1 MEVFSRREFILQMVN
16 LQKLSATFKIAKIFM
31 LHGSRL
37 RYLSHFKFHGDNL
50 PRLERN
56 LNE

>member
-16 LQKLSATFKIAKIFM
+16 LQKLSATFKIGKILM
-31 LHGSRL
+31 LHSRL

>member
-1 MEVFSRREFILQMVN
+1 MEVFSRREFILQIVN
-16 LQKLSATFKIAKIFM
+16 LQKLSATFKIGKIFM
-31 LHGSRL
+31 LHSRL